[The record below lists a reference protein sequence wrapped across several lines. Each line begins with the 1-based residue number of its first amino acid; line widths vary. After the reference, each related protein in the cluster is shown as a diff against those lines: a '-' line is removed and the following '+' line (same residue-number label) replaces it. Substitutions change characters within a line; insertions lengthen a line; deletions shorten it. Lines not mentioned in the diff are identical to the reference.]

1 MAMSTMP
8 TTALPLSV
16 RNSTVKCSALLFAV
30 ITVAL
35 GAGGCARTIRGEG
48 EAIVVSG
55 NIEVIDAQLA
65 FKIPGRLV
73 ERAADEGDKIN
84 AGQLIARLDDVE
96 LTQQLDLRRAELAGV
111 EAGLAE
117 LVAGSRPQ
125 EVAAVEAT
133 LRSAEAERDRA
144 SLEGR
149 RQEELHATN
158 ASSDRELET
167 ARAQLRVAEARA
179 NEARERLALVREGP
193 RQETIAQGRARVAQA
208 RAAVALA
215 ESQVGNAR
223 LTAPFK
229 GVVLER
235 HAEPGE
241 FVGAGAPILTAADTS
256 RVWLRAY
263 VNQSDLGRIQR
274 GQPVDVRTD
283 SYPDKTYVGRL
294 AFIADEAEFTPKTV
308 QTTKERV
315 TLVYRIKI
323 DLDNASGE
331 LKPGMAADATIR
343 PAAAVGN

>member
-1 MAMSTMP
+1 MKIIALHSFVP
-8 TTALPLSV
+8 TPVAK
-16 RNSTVKCSALLFAV
+16 RAV
-30 ITVAL
+30 LAWAAL
-35 GAGGCARTIRGEG
+35 GAAILISACARGGRADGD
-48 EAIVVSG
+48 AIVVSG

-73 ERAADEGDKIN
+73 ERAADEGDKIT

-96 LTQQLDLRRAELAGV
+96 LTQQLDLRRAELAAA

-125 EVAAVEAT
+125 EIAAAEAT

-144 SLEGR
+144 ALEER
-149 RQEELHATN
+149 RQRELHATN

-167 ARAQLRVAEARA
+167 AQAQLRVAEAHA

-193 RQETIAQGRARVAQA
+193 RQEAIAQARARVAQA
-208 RAAVALA
+208 GAAVALA

-223 LTAPFK
+223 LIAPFS
-229 GVVLER
+229 GVVIER

-241 FVGAGAPILTAADTS
+241 FVSAGAPILTVADTS

-263 VNQSDLGRIQR
+263 VNQTDLGRIKR
-274 GQPVDVRTD
+274 GQPVEVRTD
-283 SYPDKTYVGRL
+283 SYPDKTYTGRL
-294 AFIADEAEFTPKTV
+294 TFIADEAEFTPKTV
-308 QTTKERV
+308 QTAKERV

-343 PAAAVGN
+343 PSAGAGN